1 MKISLNV
8 VKALIFLVLA
18 TFSIG
23 AVAYGGGATASTSCK
38 KPEFSEMTP
47 PKSSVVAPGSEF
59 SFVASRDTKPGS
71 IKVDIKGQVVALIT
85 KKQKSGYYLV
95 SGNLPE
101 EIKQGYVRVA
111 ISAKTDR
118 SCDGTAG
125 WLLKIEE

>member
-8 VKALIFLVLA
+8 AKVLIFLVLA

-23 AVAYGGGATASTSCK
+23 AMAYGGGATASTSCK
-38 KPEFSEMTP
+38 KPKFSEMTP
-47 PKSSVVAPGSEF
+47 PKSTVVAPGSEF
-59 SFVASRDTKPGS
+59 SFVASRDTKPNS
-71 IKVDIKGQVVALIT
+71 IKVDIKGHNVALVT
-85 KKQKSGYYLV
+85 EKQKLGNYLV

-101 EIKQGYVRVA
+101 DVKQGFVRVA